1 VDKSNAGQRTLGARS
16 VLRGAEDSLENIL
29 AMTVP
34 DGAQC
39 FVLEEQANFRLI
51 KNCELAPDEHVVVK
65 PVGPDSGRWVRE
77 SGLVGYA
84 LLSGGTQLGEGFVF
98 GKYTS
103 CQLVQFSMNGETT
116 LVYTGT
122 VRRLALVGGISSE
135 TDAQAEV
142 NGEPA
147 DGFRFL
153 SPGDQ
158 ILLVGGPSAGAV
170 GSLQVVLV

>member
-1 VDKSNAGQRTLGARS
+1 M
-16 VLRGAEDSLENIL
+16 LRGATDSLENTL
-29 AMTVP
+29 SLNLP

-51 KNCELAPDEHVVVK
+51 KNCELSPDEHVVVK
-65 PVGPDSGRWVRE
+65 PVGPDAGRWVRE

-84 LLSGGTQLGEGFVF
+84 LLSGGTQLGEGGVF
-98 GKYTS
+98 GKYTKQ
-103 CQLVQFSMNGETT
+103 QLVQFAMSGEMT

-142 NGEPA
+142 NGDRA
-147 DGFRFL
+147 YGFRFL

-158 ILLVGGPSAGAV
+158 ILLSGAPREGAV
-170 GSLQVVLV
+170 GSLQVVLM